1 MTVQILKEQEPIDH
15 QFSNQLEAEFER
27 LSALPS
33 DCWQAELGKRT
44 DLTEKVRSTLL
55 ELLEANDTMP
65 TRFMDSAKIRNMQDQ
80 KSHYEGGDQAPA
92 TNPSFESGT
101 RIGDY
106 QLETEIG
113 QGGFGVV
120 WLAKQVEP
128 YEREVAIKILKLGMD
143 SRAILK
149 RFEVEQKI
157 LAMMDHPNI
166 ARLIESGTTMTGQ
179 PFFAMELARGL
190 AITKY
195 CDEKCLD
202 IPSRLNLFIDVCF
215 AVNHAHQKGA
225 IHCDLKPSNIL
236 VIDKANGPL
245 VKVIDFGISQV
256 IKTPKFRLTQ
266 VVTAEGQVLGT
277 PDYMAPE
284 QFHSRKATDTLSDIY
299 SLGAIL
305 YELLIGSPPFCSR
318 KSKHLSQEGLLRGE
332 RDFITPSAALRSY
345 EASDRIALA
354 RKRNLSTQELRRR
367 IAQDLERIPMKALR
381 SDPKE
386 RYATVIGLLNDV
398 RRSMSNLPIEARTP
412 SRLYTFQKFFLRN
425 RLGVIA
431 ASAVLSAFLVSG
443 LFSFH
448 QASLAQKARNEER
461 ELRIHADKISAH
473 ARGSERLAIE
483 EQEEA
488 QERAYVA
495 DMQLTAKSIEEGN
508 FRESRRLLNQYRKG
522 STNKDLRGWEWRY
535 FWKQGQPKGAIN
547 VGNHSSRVLTSLF
560 TEIPDSVISFRD
572 YCHIELINKNN
583 DKEKIVLSAGNEKSR
598 TTSDSGFLCKNIDGS
613 HFAGLSFLEK
623 SGDYYIKVWA
633 DLNKPPIQNLN
644 VGPDRPTGLALSP
657 NGKTLAFFVPAHGS
671 AQIVGVDSGKV
682 LHLERINNGNKG
694 FFDSEGAC
702 CFSPNGKRLAIGGKD
717 GRITI
722 LETSDWSHEIKN
734 LPKGGN
740 ITTLAFSP
748 DNKTLAAGRL
758 WWDPRIWLIDISG
771 RKPPTYL
778 SGHQGFISKL
788 AFSPNGKL
796 LASSSADQNI
806 KLWSTE
812 NWSEVATLSGH
823 ADEVWS
829 VDFSSDSQQLVS
841 AGKDQKIKI
850 WDLKDW
856 TKDSLATS
864 GLQISYDD
872 SAISPC
878 GNKLLVLQ
886 NGIPS
891 LHGDLRGSLEGLPAN
906 LSKAYWLSSDRII
919 CTKSSPPELVIWN
932 LNGHAE
938 KSLKLLHGTKNVRY
952 RYLEASQT
960 LLIAMNFTNSGRV
973 QLDRYDAHSLKLIS
987 SSDMSFSE
995 SMWTNFQ
1002 KSESVLFSFRGE
1014 KVAVQNH
1021 VDEIRVYETL
1031 SGKLVKHLEVPN
1043 LHGIQGMAISPDG
1056 NSLAYATR
1064 KRPFIEIHDLLEDR
1078 HLATLKGHNMVLWR
1092 INFSPDGKRLVSSSI
1107 GYNPILLWDTIKWRQ
1122 VTSLPP
1128 TSGFVT
1134 PVAHFLGNGESL
1146 VIKES
1151 SLDTAGGYNIRVL
1164 NASPLTQ
1171 IQKFK
1176 NGTGQ

>member
-1 MTVQILKEQEPIDH
+1 MDSKEVREMHDQPPLKSTEAHSQPLAPSFQTGTLIG
-15 QFSNQLEAEFER
+15 SYRLEA
-27 LSALPS
+27 
-33 DCWQAELGKRT
+33 
-44 DLTEKVRSTLL
+44 
-55 ELLEANDTMP
+55 
-65 TRFMDSAKIRNMQDQ
+65 
-80 KSHYEGGDQAPA
+80 
-92 TNPSFESGT
+92 
-101 RIGDY
+101 
-106 QLETEIG
+106 EIG

-149 RFEVEQKI
+149 RFEVEQQI

-179 PFFAMELARGL
+179 PFFVMELVARGL
-190 AITKY
+190 PITKY

-202 IPSRLNLFIDVCF
+202 ISSRLNLFVDVCF
-215 AVNHAHQKGA
+215 AISHAHQKGA

-236 VIDKANGPL
+236 VIETANGPFA
-245 VKVIDFGISQV
+245 KVIDFGISQV
-256 IKTPKFRLTQ
+256 VQTPKFLLTQ
-266 VVTAEGQVLGT
+266 VFTAEGQILGT

-305 YELLIGSPPFCSR
+305 YELLIGSPPFCSG
-318 KSKHLSQEGLLRGE
+318 KSKHLSQEGLLRRE
-332 RDFITPSAALRSY
+332 RDFITPSAAFRSF
-345 EASDRIALA
+345 EAFDRIALA

-367 IAQDLERIPMKALR
+367 VAQDLERIPMKALR

-398 RRSMSNLPIEARTP
+398 RRSMSNLPIEARPP
-412 SRLYTFQKFFLRN
+412 SKLYTFQKFFRRN
-425 RLGVIA
+425 RLAMVA
-431 ASAVLSAFLVSG
+431 ALTALLAFLISA

-448 QASLAQKARNEER
+448 QASLAQQARGEER
-461 ELRIHADKISAH
+461 ELRLHADKLSNLAKE
-473 ARGSERLAIE
+473 SESLAIQ
-483 EQEEA
+483 EQIDA

-508 FRESRRLLNQYRKG
+508 FRESRRLLNQYRKD

-535 FWKQGQPKGAIN
+535 FWKQGQPKGVIN
-547 VGNHSSRVLTSLF
+547 LGNHSSRVLTSFF
-560 TEIPDSVISFRD
+560 TEIPGSVVSFRD
-572 YCHIELINKNN
+572 HSHIELINKNN

-682 LHLERINNGNKG
+682 LHLERINNGNYELM
-694 FFDSEGAC
+694 DSEGAC
-702 CFSPNGKRLAIGGKD
+702 CFSPNGKRLAIGGED

-722 LETSDWSHEIKN
+722 LKTSDWSHEIKN

-748 DNKTLAAGRL
+748 DNKTLAAGRI

-856 TKDSLATS
+856 TKGSLATS
-864 GLQISYDD
+864 GLRISYDD

-1031 SGKLVKHLEVPN
+1031 SGKLVKHLELPN

-1107 GYNPILLWDTIKWRQ
+1107 GYSPILLWDTTKWRQ
-1122 VTSLPP
+1122 VTSFPP
-1128 TSGFVT
+1128 ASGFAS

-1146 VIKES
+1146 VIKEA
-1151 SLDTAGGYNIRVL
+1151 SLDTKGDYNIRVL
-1164 NASPLTQ
+1164 NAPSLTE
-1171 IQKFK
+1171 IE
-1176 NGTGQ
+1176 NSGNATGQ